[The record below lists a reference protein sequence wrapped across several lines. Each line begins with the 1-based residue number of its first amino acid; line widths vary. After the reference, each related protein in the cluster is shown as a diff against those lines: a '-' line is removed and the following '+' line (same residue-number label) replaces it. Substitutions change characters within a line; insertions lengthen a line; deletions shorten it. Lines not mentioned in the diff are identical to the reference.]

1 MKHTFKIVISVACL
15 TLSSLSLAAEGLE
28 SECDP
33 LETATPMQN
42 YCAGLGFQA
51 ADAKLNKTYQQL
63 RSKLTAT
70 EKKALTKDEL
80 RWISHRDKTCE
91 TETADMQGTGW
102 SGFYDSCRTEL
113 TDSRIAVLEKQ
124 LTRYSKR

>member
-1 MKHTFKIVISVACL
+1 MNRSLKIVISVAFL
-15 TLSSLSLAAEGLE
+15 TLSSLSLAAEELE

-63 RSKLTAT
+63 RSKLTAA
-70 EKKALTKDEL
+70 EKKTLTKDEIH
-80 RWISHRDKTCE
+80 WISHRDKTCE

-102 SGFYDSCRTEL
+102 IGFYDSCRTEF
-113 TDSRIAVLEKQ
+113 TNSRIAVLEKR
-124 LTRYSKR
+124 LIHYSKR

>member
-1 MKHTFKIVISVACL
+1 MKYRLKILIAIACF
-15 TLSSLSLAAEGLE
+15 TLSPLSLAAEGQE

-33 LETATPMQN
+33 IETSTPMQN

-70 EKKALTKDEL
+70 VK
-80 RWISHRDKTCE
+80 
-91 TETADMQGTGW
+91 
-102 SGFYDSCRTEL
+102 
-113 TDSRIAVLEKQ
+113 
-124 LTRYSKR
+124 